1 MLALL
6 PRGTAYVLLFAVL
19 VFVGFHYV
27 PIYVHVFQ
35 FDDFVRQQVKFA
47 GSSKRSIA
55 TVTENILFKAEE
67 LGLPVEDDNIKVTRD
82 GPFFTVDLSYKVPVD
97 LRIYQH
103 ELEFESSLS
112 GQTFAQ

>member
-6 PRGTAYVLLFAVL
+6 PRGTAYVLLFVVL
-19 VFVGFHYV
+19 VYFGFHYA
-27 PIYVHVFQ
+27 PIYLHAYQ
-35 FDDFVRQQVKFA
+35 FNDFVRSEVKFA
-47 GSSKRSIA
+47 GGSRRSVSTI
-55 TVTENILFKAEE
+55 TENILVKAAQ
-67 LGLPVEDDNIKVTRD
+67 LDLPVEKDNIKVTRE

>member
-19 VFVGFHYV
+19 AFVGFHYV
-27 PIYVHVFQ
+27 PIYLHVFQ
-35 FDDFVRQQVKFA
+35 FNDFVRQQVQFA
-47 GSSKRSIA
+47 GGSRRSIE

-67 LGLPVEDDNIKVTRD
+67 LGLPVEDDDIKVTRD
-82 GPFFTVDLSYKVPVD
+82 GPFFTLDLSYKVPVD

>member
-6 PRGTAYVLLFAVL
+6 PRGTAYVLLSLVL
-19 VFVGFHYV
+19 VYFAFHYV
-27 PIYVHVFQ
+27 PIYIYAYQ
-35 FDDFVRQQVKFA
+35 FNDFVRSEVKFA
-47 GSSKRSIA
+47 GGSKRSVA
-55 TVTENILFKAEE
+55 TITENILVKAEQ
-67 LGLPVEDDNIKVTRD
+67 LGLPVEGDDIKVTRE
-82 GPFFTVDLSYKVPVD
+82 GPFFTLDVSYRVPVD

>member
-19 VFVGFHYV
+19 VYAGFQYL
-27 PIYVHVFQ
+27 PIYLHAFE
-35 FDDFVRQQVKFA
+35 FNDFVRQEVKFA
-47 GSSKRSIA
+47 GGSRRSIE
-55 TVTENILFKAEE
+55 TITKNILLKAEE
-67 LGLPVEDDNIKVTRD
+67 LGLPVEDDNTKVTRE
-82 GPFFTVDLSYKVPVD
+82 GSFFTLDLSYRVPVD

-112 GQTFAQ
+112 GQTFAP